1 MAGATAEFQNV
12 KCIKETAAALLCV
25 IDGKEVWIPQSQ
37 VDDAS
42 EVYSVGDEGTLV
54 ITEWIAT
61 QKELI

>member
-1 MAGATAEFQNV
+1 M
-12 KCIKETAAALLCV
+12 

-54 ITEWIAT
+54 ITEWIAM